1 MSQPYV
7 GEIRLGGWNF
17 APNGWSFCDG
27 STIAISQFE
36 TLFNLIGTTYGGNGQ
51 STFQLPDLRG
61 RVVIHQGSGYVIG
74 EQSGSETVTITT
86 NQLPAH
92 THPVQVG
99 TTVGTTNDPSGH
111 FITTAPLALGNT
123 YVPATSETAMA
134 TAIPASGGSGQ
145 PHDNIQPYQ
154 AINYV

>member
-1 MSQPYV
+1 MMSQPYV
-7 GEIRLGGWNF
+7 GECRMGGWNF
-17 APNGWSFCDG
+17 APAGWAFCQG
-27 STIAISQFE
+27 QLLPISENE

-61 RVVIHQGSGYVIG
+61 RVVVHQGSGYVMS
-74 EQSGSETVTITT
+74 QLSGVEAVTLTT

-99 TTVGTTNDPSGH
+99 TTVGTSNNPSGH

-123 YVPATSETAMA
+123 YVPPTAE
-134 TAIPASGGSGQ
+134 
-145 PHDNIQPYQ
+145 
-154 AINYV
+154 